1 MYIYRIESKPDI
13 TEGKRKMPE
22 GQQIQT
28 ARRNW
33 TRKELIL
40 ALSVY
45 FQLPFGRLNR
55 STPEVMELAR
65 IIGRTNN
72 SAALRLVNFAACDPY
87 IINSGRTGMP
97 AGIPVCKP
105 IWDEFAGDK
114 ERLFM
119 EAQRIKAE
127 MLQKPIEET
136 LHITQT
142 ELEGRE
148 RETVIRQRVN
158 QSVFR
163 TMILQN
169 YENRCAVTG
178 INIPDLLVASHIIPW
193 SESSAQEKLSPDN
206 GICLSSLYDK
216 AFDRGL
222 ITISPDDYSIC
233 LSSALCEYETKEY
246 FDQHFG
252 NIAGKKILMPIE
264 HYPNRDY
271 LAYHRDNIFRGV

>member
-13 TEGKRKMPE
+13 TEGKRKMLE

-87 IINSGRTGMP
+87 IINFGRTGMP

-169 YENRCAVTG
+169 YENKCAVTG

-193 SESSAQEKLSPDN
+193 AESSAEQKLSPDN
-206 GICLSSLYDK
+206 GVCFSALYDK

-222 ITISPDDYSIC
+222 MTISPDDYTIC
-233 LSSALCEYETKEY
+233 LSSALREYETKVY

-252 NIAGKKILMPIE
+252 SIAGNKIIMPIE

-271 LAYHRDNIFRGV
+271 LAYHREKIFKGI

>member
-1 MYIYRIESKPDI
+1 MYIYHIESKPDI

-22 GQQIQT
+22 GQQIQQ
-28 ARRNW
+28 ARRLW
-33 TRKELIL
+33 TRNELIL
-40 ALSVY
+40 TLSVY

-127 MLQKPIEET
+127 ILQKPIEET

-169 YENRCAVTG
+169 YENRCAVSG
-178 INIPDLLVASHIIPW
+178 INIPELLVASHIIPW
-193 SESSAQEKLSPDN
+193 AESSAQEKLSPDN
-206 GICLSSLYDK
+206 GICLSALYDK

-222 ITISPDDYSIC
+222 ITISPDDYTIT
-233 LSSALCEYETKEY
+233 LSSALLEYETKDY
-246 FDQHFG
+246 FDKHFG
-252 NIAGKKILMPIE
+252 SIAGNKIIMPIE
-264 HYPNRDY
+264 HTPNRDY